1 MVQYYKE
8 VIKMLLEF
16 KVGGYYSFKD
26 IQELYLTP
34 YPGTRIKNTKYE
46 DNFSSFKKNRIM
58 KSAIIFGSNASG
70 KTNIILALE
79 RIVDIISN
87 GINLPKDFDV
97 NRLNYDSK
105 SVALE
110 LSIITNSEDI
120 FNYSIEF
127 NQNNIIYEKLEKND
141 TVIYKFNNNT
151 LESELN
157 ILSQDILKIFS
168 IRSTDIFLKKL
179 KDFNIKEIEVF
190 IEEIKNIKIKRDNI
204 LNSEAK
210 EALQHIPQNQKS
222 ILEKNRIKVVSLL
235 KLLDYTISDFSFEKI
250 GNLNE
255 EILYQ
260 MYILRTAKNIKFYL
274 GNESEGIK
282 KIMNLIYDLLDIY
295 NGKTIIIDELDSSI
309 STQSLIKIFNDFVN
323 VKENING
330 QLIVTS
336 HNLFLFN
343 NNIFEPQQIYIVN
356 KKEDLTSELYSLAE
370 FNIRSEKENLYHDFL
385 KGKFG
390 GMNG

>member
-1 MVQYYKE
+1 
-8 VIKMLLEF
+8 MLLEF

-127 NQNNIIYEKLEKND
+127 NQNNIIYERLEKND
-141 TVIYKFNNNT
+141 TVIYKFNNNI

-343 NNIFEPQQIYIVN
+343 NNIFELQQIYIVN

>member
-1 MVQYYKE
+1 
-8 VIKMLLEF
+8 MLLEF
-16 KVGGYYSFKD
+16 KAGGYYSFKD

>member
-1 MVQYYKE
+1 M
-8 VIKMLLEF
+8 
-16 KVGGYYSFKD
+16 
-26 IQELYLTP
+26 
-34 YPGTRIKNTKYE
+34 
-46 DNFSSFKKNRIM
+46 
-58 KSAIIFGSNASG
+58 
-70 KTNIILALE
+70 
-79 RIVDIISN
+79 
-87 GINLPKDFDV
+87 
-97 NRLNYDSK
+97 
-105 SVALE
+105 
-110 LSIITNSEDI
+110 
-120 FNYSIEF
+120 
-127 NQNNIIYEKLEKND
+127 
-141 TVIYKFNNNT
+141 
-151 LESELN
+151 
-157 ILSQDILKIFS
+157 
-168 IRSTDIFLKKL
+168 
-179 KDFNIKEIEVF
+179 
-190 IEEIKNIKIKRDNI
+190 
-204 LNSEAK
+204 
-210 EALQHIPQNQKS
+210 
-222 ILEKNRIKVVSLL
+222 

>member
-1 MVQYYKE
+1 
-8 VIKMLLEF
+8 MLLEF

-127 NQNNIIYEKLEKND
+127 NQNNIIYERLEKND
-141 TVIYKFNNNT
+141 TVIYKFNNNI

>member
-1 MVQYYKE
+1 
-8 VIKMLLEF
+8 MLLEF

-46 DNFSSFKKNRIM
+46 DNFFSFKKNRIM

-127 NQNNIIYEKLEKND
+127 NQNNIIYERLEKND
-141 TVIYKFNNNT
+141 TVIYKFNNNI

-204 LNSEAK
+204 LNSKAK

>member
-1 MVQYYKE
+1 
-8 VIKMLLEF
+8 MLLEF

-127 NQNNIIYEKLEKND
+127 NQNNIIYERLEKND

>member
-1 MVQYYKE
+1 
-8 VIKMLLEF
+8 
-16 KVGGYYSFKD
+16 
-26 IQELYLTP
+26 
-34 YPGTRIKNTKYE
+34 
-46 DNFSSFKKNRIM
+46 M

-141 TVIYKFNNNT
+141 TVIYKFNNNI

-210 EALQHIPQNQKS
+210 KLCS
-222 ILEKNRIKVVSLL
+222 IFPK
-235 KLLDYTISDFSFEKI
+235 
-250 GNLNE
+250 
-255 EILYQ
+255 
-260 MYILRTAKNIKFYL
+260 
-274 GNESEGIK
+274 IK
-282 KIMNLIYDLLDIY
+282 KV
-295 NGKTIIIDELDSSI
+295 
-309 STQSLIKIFNDFVN
+309 F
-323 VKENING
+323 
-330 QLIVTS
+330 
-336 HNLFLFN
+336 
-343 NNIFEPQQIYIVN
+343 
-356 KKEDLTSELYSLAE
+356 
-370 FNIRSEKENLYHDFL
+370 
-385 KGKFG
+385 
-390 GMNG
+390 

>member
-1 MVQYYKE
+1 
-8 VIKMLLEF
+8 MLLEF

-141 TVIYKFNNNT
+141 TVIYKFNNNI

>member
-1 MVQYYKE
+1 
-8 VIKMLLEF
+8 MLLEF

-323 VKENING
+323 AKENING

>member
-274 GNESEGIK
+274 GNEF
-282 KIMNLIYDLLDIY
+282 NL
-295 NGKTIIIDELDSSI
+295 
-309 STQSLIKIFNDFVN
+309 
-323 VKENING
+323 
-330 QLIVTS
+330 
-336 HNLFLFN
+336 
-343 NNIFEPQQIYIVN
+343 
-356 KKEDLTSELYSLAE
+356 
-370 FNIRSEKENLYHDFL
+370 
-385 KGKFG
+385 
-390 GMNG
+390 

>member
-1 MVQYYKE
+1 
-8 VIKMLLEF
+8 MLLEF

-222 ILEKNRIKVVSLL
+222 ILEKNRIKLVSLL

>member
-1 MVQYYKE
+1 
-8 VIKMLLEF
+8 MLLEF

>member
-1 MVQYYKE
+1 
-8 VIKMLLEF
+8 MLLEF

-97 NRLNYDSK
+97 NRLNYNSK

-141 TVIYKFNNNT
+141 TVIYKFNNNI

>member
-1 MVQYYKE
+1 
-8 VIKMLLEF
+8 MLLEF

-356 KKEDLTSELYSLAE
+356 KKEDLTSELSSLAE

>member
-1 MVQYYKE
+1 
-8 VIKMLLEF
+8 MLLEF
-16 KVGGYYSFKD
+16 KVRGYYSFKD

-356 KKEDLTSELYSLAE
+356 KKEDLTSEVYSLAE

>member
-1 MVQYYKE
+1 
-8 VIKMLLEF
+8 MLLEF

-127 NQNNIIYEKLEKND
+127 NQNNIIYEKLEKM
-141 TVIYKFNNNT
+141 
-151 LESELN
+151 
-157 ILSQDILKIFS
+157 IL
-168 IRSTDIFLKKL
+168 
-179 KDFNIKEIEVF
+179 
-190 IEEIKNIKIKRDNI
+190 
-204 LNSEAK
+204 
-210 EALQHIPQNQKS
+210 
-222 ILEKNRIKVVSLL
+222 
-235 KLLDYTISDFSFEKI
+235 
-250 GNLNE
+250 
-255 EILYQ
+255 
-260 MYILRTAKNIKFYL
+260 
-274 GNESEGIK
+274 
-282 KIMNLIYDLLDIY
+282 
-295 NGKTIIIDELDSSI
+295 
-309 STQSLIKIFNDFVN
+309 
-323 VKENING
+323 
-330 QLIVTS
+330 
-336 HNLFLFN
+336 
-343 NNIFEPQQIYIVN
+343 
-356 KKEDLTSELYSLAE
+356 
-370 FNIRSEKENLYHDFL
+370 
-385 KGKFG
+385 
-390 GMNG
+390 

>member
-1 MVQYYKE
+1 
-8 VIKMLLEF
+8 MLLEF

-343 NNIFEPQQIYIVN
+343 NNIFEPQQI
-356 KKEDLTSELYSLAE
+356 
-370 FNIRSEKENLYHDFL
+370 
-385 KGKFG
+385 
-390 GMNG
+390 

>member
-1 MVQYYKE
+1 
-8 VIKMLLEF
+8 MLLEF

-274 GNESEGIK
+274 GNESKGIK

>member
-1 MVQYYKE
+1 
-8 VIKMLLEF
+8 MLLEF

-204 LNSEAK
+204 LNSKAK

>member
-1 MVQYYKE
+1 
-8 VIKMLLEF
+8 MLLEF

-323 VKENING
+323 VKENIN
-330 QLIVTS
+330 VTS

>member
-1 MVQYYKE
+1 
-8 VIKMLLEF
+8 
-16 KVGGYYSFKD
+16 
-26 IQELYLTP
+26 
-34 YPGTRIKNTKYE
+34 
-46 DNFSSFKKNRIM
+46 M

-330 QLIVTS
+330 QLIATS

>member
-1 MVQYYKE
+1 
-8 VIKMLLEF
+8 MLLEF

-204 LNSEAK
+204 LNSEVK

>member
-1 MVQYYKE
+1 
-8 VIKMLLEF
+8 MLLEF

-190 IEEIKNIKIKRDNI
+190 IEEIKNIKTKRDNI

>member
-1 MVQYYKE
+1 
-8 VIKMLLEF
+8 MLLEF

-204 LNSEAK
+204 LNSEVK

-250 GNLNE
+250 GNLNK

>member
-1 MVQYYKE
+1 
-8 VIKMLLEF
+8 MLLEF

-127 NQNNIIYEKLEKND
+127 NQNNIIYEKLEKNY